1 MAVRLKTHVFYAL
14 ILFTQKHSTIEF
26 TWKYLCLFCGHLIY
40 NISYVQYG
48 IRDKNITKL

>member
-1 MAVRLKTHVFYAL
+1 MFFYAL

-26 TWKYLCLFCGHLIY
+26 TWKYLCLFCGHFIY

-48 IRDKNITKL
+48 IRDKNITEL